1 MQNSKHVTLKLCSIV
16 YEKIYINLIDEQ
28 EHNSKNE
35 KIINIPIGSYYSFNI
50 KLTCE
55 IVGE

>member
-1 MQNSKHVTLKLCSIV
+1 MKLCSIV

-50 KLTCE
+50 KLTCG